1 MVKKIVLCVLASLF
15 LSACNEK
22 EESYTVDDF
31 MKNDSLRAEW
41 VKKCE
46 NGELRPEELNC
57 INALKAKNKKR
68 SHNKDFFTNFGK

>member
-15 LSACNEK
+15 LSACNE
-22 EESYTVDDF
+22 EEKSYTVDDF

-46 NGELRPEELNC
+46 N
-57 INALKAKNKKR
+57 
-68 SHNKDFFTNFGK
+68 